1 MIGCLEKGTTSLNTS
16 RKNGSKNCVWVPWG
30 RENSSAESGVA
41 LRPKSSAEIG
51 LEYDAKSRLNCFAVR
66 ALNDAI
72 KAIVVRKVA
81 EGSGLGMP

>member
-1 MIGCLEKGTTSLNTS
+1 MKNDVIVVVIYAKG
-16 RKNGSKNCVWVPWG
+16 
-30 RENSSAESGVA
+30 
-41 LRPKSSAEIG
+41 
-51 LEYDAKSRLNCFAVR
+51 RLNCFAVR